1 VTTANLVRAIAAV
14 LLLAALSPVLAAEP
28 DIHVTG
34 AWTRATPGA
43 STNAAVYFT
52 IVNSGTTPDR
62 LVSADSSAAT
72 KAELHES
79 MSGMGGMMEMKAS
92 GPVELAPDAT
102 VIFKP
107 LGRHLM
113 LTGLKQPLSMGAALS
128 LRLHFEKAGAVTVPV
143 EIVAVAGHGS
153 DKLH

>member
-1 VTTANLVRAIAAV
+1 MSIIKLASAVVALLLIAAPSF
-14 LLLAALSPVLAAEP
+14 ATEA

-34 AWTRATPGA
+34 AWTRATPGE
-43 STNAAVYFT
+43 STNSAVYFT
-52 IVNSGTTPDR
+52 IVNSGVTLDR
-62 LVSADSSAAT
+62 LLSVESQTAK

-92 GPVELAPDAT
+92 GPVEIAPGAT

-113 LTGLKQPLSMGAALS
+113 LTGLKQPLRLVATFSIT
-128 LRLHFEKAGAVTVPV
+128 LHFEKAGTVTVPV
-143 EIVAVAGHGS
+143 EIVAVTSHGP
-153 DKLH
+153 DKPH